1 MKHARVTAASFVAVL
16 SPVVLHL
23 TVPPRHRARGT
34 MRRLACVACF
44 GAVVLAGSMSAVAQL
59 VPLTLTGDVYEADGV
74 TQVPL
79 GTPVNIFNVDTGHET
94 ETATSGPPF
103 ATGHYLIDL
112 SNANGGDT
120 VIVSS
125 FTDTHEGSETV
136 VLAEPPSVTTADVI
150 LDQLVGGSVPT
161 VSAWGIVVTAMS
173 LLTAGTL
180 VLKGRYAS
188 GCATS
193 LWGRAFRQSV
203 MRQTANAAVLAGSC
217 ESGRTTSW
225 R

>member
-1 MKHARVTAASFVAVL
+1 
-16 SPVVLHL
+16 
-23 TVPPRHRARGT
+23 

-136 VLAEPPSVTTADVI
+136 VLADLAVLSELEYPTCTS
-150 LDQLVGGSVPT
+150 VGG
-161 VSAWGIVVTAMS
+161 A
-173 LLTAGTL
+173 
-180 VLKGRYAS
+180 
-188 GCATS
+188 
-193 LWGRAFRQSV
+193 
-203 MRQTANAAVLAGSC
+203 
-217 ESGRTTSW
+217 
-225 R
+225 